1 MRKIELYLSLGSN
14 LGNRRFYMEEAIRL
28 LDEAFGIHYKALS
41 SMIETEPWGFESTE
55 KFINAVVMYEL
66 DFPDSFSPEK
76 AGEAVLDICKDIEHA
91 LGRNSVPMYGK
102 DGRRI
107 YSSRTIDID
116 ILFLGNERIETERLS
131 VPHRLMRY
139 RDFVMT
145 PLREIASES
154 IISTFKDVFN

>member
-14 LGNRRFYMEEAIRL
+14 LGNRRFYLEQAIRL

-55 KFINAVVMYEL
+55 RFINAAVMYEL
-66 DFPDSFSPEK
+66 DFPDTFSPEK
-76 AGEAVLDICKDIEHA
+76 AGEAILDICKDIEHS
-91 LGRNSVPMYGK
+91 LGRNSGPMYGK
-102 DGRRI
+102 DGSRI

-116 ILFLGNERIETERLS
+116 ILLLGNERIKTERLT
-131 VPHRLMRY
+131 VPHGLIKC

-145 PLREIASES
+145 PLREVASELA
-154 IISTFKDVFN
+154 INAFPDLFN

>member
-1 MRKIELYLSLGSN
+1 
-14 LGNRRFYMEEAIRL
+14 
-28 LDEAFGIHYKALS
+28 
-41 SMIETEPWGFESTE
+41 MIETEPWGFESTD
-55 KFINAVVMYEL
+55 KFLNAVVMYEL
-66 DFPDSFSPEK
+66 DFPDIFSPER
-76 AGEAVLDICKDIEHA
+76 AGEAILDICKEIEHA
-91 LGRNSVPMYGK
+91 LGRNSGPMYDK

-131 VPHRLMRY
+131 VPHRLMRC

-154 IISTFKDVFN
+154 IISTFKDIFN

>member
-14 LGNRRFYMEEAIRL
+14 LGNRRFYLEEAIRL

-41 SMIETEPWGFESTE
+41 SVIETEPWGFESTD
-55 KFINAVVMYEL
+55 KFLNAVVMYEL
-66 DFPDSFSPEK
+66 DFPDIFSPER
-76 AGEAVLDICKDIEHA
+76 AGEAILDICKEIEHA
-91 LGRNSVPMYGK
+91 LGRNSGPMYDK

-131 VPHRLMRY
+131 VPHRLMRC

>member
-14 LGNRRFYMEEAIRL
+14 LGNRRFYLEEAIRL

-41 SMIETEPWGFESTE
+41 SMIETEPWGFESTD
-55 KFINAVVMYEL
+55 KFLNALAMHEIDL
-66 DFPDSFSPEK
+66 HGLFSPER
-76 AGEAVLDICKDIEHA
+76 AGEAILDICKEIEHA
-91 LGRNSVPMYGK
+91 LGRNSGPMYDK

-131 VPHRLMRY
+131 VPHRLMRC

-154 IISTFKDVFN
+154 IISTFKDIFN

>member
-14 LGNRRFYMEEAIRL
+14 LGNRRFYLEEAIRL

-41 SMIETEPWGFESTE
+41 SMIETEPWGFESTD
-55 KFINAVVMYEL
+55 KFLNAVVMYEL
-66 DFPDSFSPEK
+66 DFPDIFSPER
-76 AGEAVLDICKDIEHA
+76 AGESILDICKEIEHA
-91 LGRNSVPMYGK
+91 LGRNSGPMYDK

-131 VPHRLMRY
+131 VPHRLMRC

-145 PLREIASES
+145 PLRKIASES